1 MRSIRGTLVAFALL
15 ATLVPAIGLAVMSFV
30 TYRDITQRSA
40 DQELRLMARG
50 AAGEL
55 ALQVRERAQA
65 LRTLSAAPLLV
76 EAVAGAGH
84 GVAAADGR
92 PTGTDG
98 RRSGTD
104 GHPTGTDGR
113 RSGTDG
119 RRSGAPPRTGG
130 AQARASGTDARTG
143 GATPGASGI
152 DPHEAAER
160 AATYLRSVHGRLDGF
175 VALALV
181 DGQAN
186 AIASTGDGIAPVSS
200 ADDASRGRDAGFL
213 ATRPR
218 YDVATGRATLALQVP
233 VQDDEGRHV
242 GALAGVVDLAP
253 AVSRL
258 TAAGGGPPAEI
269 LVVSG
274 DGVPI
279 AGTARTWSRTPFDPE
294 TWVALRADDGIPA
307 RYTDDGGRE
316 LLGVAARAGSIPLYV
331 VAQRERAAVLR
342 AWMDVARWFALLV
355 AGLALLVGLVAWWM
369 GRAIV
374 TPLAAL
380 TAAADRVAAGDLAVA
395 VRDDTRDEVGRLARA
410 FATMVA
416 RLRAAQTDMTVMQR
430 DLARKN
436 VVLQRIAT
444 TDGITGLANRKAFD
458 AVLGQRFEAF
468 SRDGTPFA
476 LVMVALDGLDRV
488 NADFGYTAG
497 DELLVDLAALLRQEM
512 TGAATIARFAGER
525 FVALLPEVPFD
536 AAVDLAERV
545 RTLVDAPRFG
555 GAPRPITVSAG
566 VAQAREGD
574 STSESILF
582 RVDHALHEAR
592 REGGNRVRSAM

>member
-1 MRSIRGTLVAFALL
+1 VSSIRGTLVAFALL
-15 ATLVPAIGLAVMSFV
+15 ATLVPALGLAVMSFV
-30 TYRDITQRSA
+30 SYRDITQRST
-40 DQELRLMARG
+40 DLELRLVARG

-65 LRTLSAAPLLV
+65 LRTLSAAALLV
-76 EAVAGAGH
+76 DAAAGA
-84 GVAAADGR
+84 D
-92 PTGTDG
+92 
-98 RRSGTD
+98 RRTAG
-104 GHPTGTDGR
+104 
-113 RSGTDG
+113 
-119 RRSGAPPRTGG
+119 
-130 AQARASGTDARTG
+130 
-143 GATPGASGI
+143 
-152 DPHEAAER
+152 ER
-160 AATYLRSVHGRLDGF
+160 ATAYLRSVHGRLDGF

-181 DGQAN
+181 DGHGEP
-186 AIASTGDGIAPVSS
+186 IAWTGDDIAPTIS
-200 ADDASRGRDAGFL
+200 ADGNGKTQEAGFT
-213 ATRPR
+213 ATLPQ
-218 YDVATGRATLALQVP
+218 YDPASERATLTLHVP
-233 VQDDEGRHV
+233 VQDGDGRRV

-258 TAAGGGPPAEI
+258 GAAGGELPAEI
-269 LVVSG
+269 LVVTSE
-274 DGVPI
+274 GVPI
-279 AGTARTWSRTPFDPE
+279 AASARAWSRTAFHPE
-294 TWVALRADDGIPA
+294 TWVALRADAGVPA
-307 RYTDDGGRE
+307 RYADDAGRE

-342 AWMDVARWFALLV
+342 AWLDVARWYALLV
-355 AGLALLVGLVAWWM
+355 AGLALLLGLVAWWM

-380 TAAADRVAAGDLAVA
+380 TRAADRVAAGDLEVS

-410 FATMVA
+410 FATMIA
-416 RLRAAQTDMTVMQR
+416 RLRAAQAGMAVMQR

-444 TDGITGLANRKAFD
+444 TDSITGLANRKAFD
-458 AVLGQRFEAF
+458 GVLAQRFDAF

-476 LVMVALDGLDRV
+476 LVMVAVDNLDRV

-512 TGAATIARFAGER
+512 TGAATVARFAGER
-525 FVALLPEVPFD
+525 FVAVLPDLPFD
-536 AAVDLAERV
+536 AAIDIAERIRAQV
-545 RTLVDAPRFG
+545 EAPGFG
-555 GAPRPITVSAG
+555 NTQRPITASVG

-574 STSESILF
+574 TTPESILF

>member
-15 ATLVPAIGLAVMSFV
+15 ATFVPAIGLAVMSFV

-40 DQELRLMARG
+40 DQELRLVARG

-76 EAVAGAGH
+76 GAVADTDRETTGA
-84 GVAAADGR
+84 
-92 PTGTDG
+92 
-98 RRSGTD
+98 RSRV
-104 GHPTGTDGR
+104 P
-113 RSGTDG
+113 
-119 RRSGAPPRTGG
+119 
-130 AQARASGTDARTG
+130 
-143 GATPGASGI
+143 I
-152 DPHEAAER
+152 ER
-160 AATYLRSVHGRLDGF
+160 AAAYLRSVHGRLDGF
-175 VALALV
+175 VTLALV
-181 DGQAN
+181 DSRAN
-186 AIASTGDGIAPVSS
+186 AVAWTGEDVAPTIGAEDTRRAS
-200 ADDASRGRDAGFL
+200 DAGF
-213 ATRPR
+213 
-218 YDVATGRATLALQVP
+218 VASQPHYAAASGRATLALQVP
-233 VQDDEGRHV
+233 VQDDEGRRV
-242 GALAGVVDLAP
+242 GTLAGVVDLAP
-253 AVSRL
+253 AVARL
-258 TAAGGGPPAEI
+258 AAAGGGLPAEI
-269 LVVSG
+269 LVVTG
-274 DGVPI
+274 DGMPI
-279 AGTARTWSRTPFDPE
+279 AGTVATWSRTPFDPQ

-307 RYTDDGGRE
+307 RYTDDAGRE
-316 LLGVAARAGSIPLYV
+316 LLGVATRAGAIPLYV

-355 AGLALLVGLVAWWM
+355 AGLAVLVGLLAWWM

-374 TPLAAL
+374 TPLAGL
-380 TAAADRVAAGDLAVA
+380 TAAADRVAAGDLTVT

-416 RLRAAQTDMTVMQR
+416 RLRTAQSDMTMMQR

-444 TDGITGLANRKAFD
+444 TDSITGLANRKAFD
-458 AVLGQRFEAF
+458 AVLAQRFEAF
-468 SRDGTPFA
+468 SRDRTPFA

-497 DELLVDLAALLRQEM
+497 DELLVDLAALLRQELA
-512 TGAATIARFAGER
+512 GAATIARFAGER
-525 FVALLPEVPFD
+525 FVALLPDLPVD
-536 AAVDLAERV
+536 AAIDLAERV
-545 RTLVDAPRFG
+545 RALVDAPGFG

>member
-30 TYRDITQRSA
+30 TYRDITQRTVE
-40 DQELRLMARG
+40 QELRLVARG

-65 LRTLSAAPLLV
+65 LRTLSAAPLLLDALV
-76 EAVAGAGH
+76 GADPRAAG
-84 GVAAADGR
+84 
-92 PTGTDG
+92 
-98 RRSGTD
+98 
-104 GHPTGTDGR
+104 
-113 RSGTDG
+113 
-119 RRSGAPPRTGG
+119 
-130 AQARASGTDARTG
+130 
-143 GATPGASGI
+143 
-152 DPHEAAER
+152 ER
-160 AATYLRSVHGRLDGF
+160 ATAYLRSVQGRLDGF

-181 DGQAN
+181 DGRADRIAWAGDPLPSVTATDGNDN
-186 AIASTGDGIAPVSS
+186 AP
-200 ADDASRGRDAGFL
+200 DAGFV
-213 ATRPR
+213 ATRPH
-218 YDVATGRATLALQVP
+218 YDAPSQRATLALQVP
-233 VQDDEGRHV
+233 VQDRDGRRV
-242 GALAGVVDLAP
+242 GTLAGVVDLAP

-258 TAAGGGPPAEI
+258 AAAGGGPLAEI
-269 LVVSG
+269 VVVTG
-274 DGVPI
+274 DGMPI
-279 AGTARTWSRTPFDPE
+279 AGSARLWSRTPFDPE

-307 RYTDDGGRE
+307 RYTDDAGRE
-316 LLGVAARAGSIPLYV
+316 LLGVATRAGPIPLYV

-355 AGLALLVGLVAWWM
+355 AGLALLLGLVAWWM

-380 TAAADRVAAGDLAVA
+380 TAAADRVAAGDLGVT

-410 FATMVA
+410 FSAMVA
-416 RLRAAQTDMTVMQR
+416 RLRAAQSDMTMMQR

-444 TDGITGLANRKAFD
+444 TDSITGLANRKAFD
-458 AVLGQRFEAF
+458 AVLVQRFEAF
-468 SRDGTPFA
+468 SHDRTPFA
-476 LVMVALDGLDRV
+476 LVMVALDHLDRV
-488 NADFGYTAG
+488 NADFGYPAG

-512 TGAATIARFAGER
+512 TGAATVARFAGER
-525 FVALLPEVPFD
+525 FVALLPELPFD
-536 AAVDLAERV
+536 AAIDLAERV
-545 RTLVDAPRFG
+545 RALVDAPGFG
-555 GAPRPITVSAG
+555 GAQRPITVSAG

-574 STSESILF
+574 TTPESILF